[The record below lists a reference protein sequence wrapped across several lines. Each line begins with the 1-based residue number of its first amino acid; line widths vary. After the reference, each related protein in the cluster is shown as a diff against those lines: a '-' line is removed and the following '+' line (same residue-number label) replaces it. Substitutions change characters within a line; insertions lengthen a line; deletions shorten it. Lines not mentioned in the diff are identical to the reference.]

1 MAHTVMILTR
11 SMLKPGPRAMIKIKR
26 VLRYL
31 KGTTSIGSTYS
42 EDAENGDEL
51 TAYVD
56 ADHAGVMDI
65 GYSTTGVVVCLAGAP
80 IYWKSVKQTVV
91 SVSILESEYVAM
103 SRACPMVVYLR
114 HLLKTISSEQSVA
127 TVVFEDNLGAVSTS
141 RSNKIT
147 PRTKYIDIKFH
158 HVRSLVADKV
168 VDVKY
173 IETGFQ
179 KADILTKSLG
189 ALKFISNRLMLL
201 GE

>member
-1 MAHTVMILTR
+1 MLSRSAHRLEIGETNGCVCVYSGIGLR
-11 SMLKPGPRAMIKIKR
+11 SIVESVPDGSLPRA
-26 VLRYL
+26 L
-31 KGTTSIGSTYS
+31 T
-42 EDAENGDEL
+42 ENN
-51 TAYVD
+51 
-56 ADHAGVMDI
+56 
-65 GYSTTGVVVCLAGAP
+65 
-80 IYWKSVKQTVV
+80 K
-91 SVSILESEYVAM
+91 
-103 SRACPMVVYLR
+103 
-114 HLLKTISSEQSVA
+114 SEQSTA

-173 IETGFQ
+173 IKTGFQ

>member
-1 MAHTVMILTR
+1 
-11 SMLKPGPRAMIKIKR
+11 
-26 VLRYL
+26 
-31 KGTTSIGSTYS
+31 
-42 EDAENGDEL
+42 
-51 TAYVD
+51 
-56 ADHAGVMDI
+56 
-65 GYSTTGVVVCLAGAP
+65 
-80 IYWKSVKQTVV
+80 
-91 SVSILESEYVAM
+91 
-103 SRACPMVVYLR
+103 MVVYLR
-114 HLLKTISSEQSVA
+114 HLLKTISSEQSAA

-147 PRTKYIDIKFH
+147 PGTKHIDIKFH

-189 ALKFISNRLMLL
+189 ALKFTSNRLTLL

>member
-1 MAHTVMILTR
+1 MLSRSAHRLEVGET
-11 SMLKPGPRAMIKIKR
+11 K
-26 VLRYL
+26 
-31 KGTTSIGSTYS
+31 
-42 EDAENGDEL
+42 
-51 TAYVD
+51 
-56 ADHAGVMDI
+56 
-65 GYSTTGVVVCLAGAP
+65 
-80 IYWKSVKQTVV
+80 VV
-91 SVSILESEYVAM
+91 SVSTLESDCVAL
-103 SRACPMVVYLR
+103 SKPCLMVVYLR
-114 HLLKTISSEQSVA
+114 HLLKTISSEQSAA

-173 IETGFQ
+173 IKTGFQ